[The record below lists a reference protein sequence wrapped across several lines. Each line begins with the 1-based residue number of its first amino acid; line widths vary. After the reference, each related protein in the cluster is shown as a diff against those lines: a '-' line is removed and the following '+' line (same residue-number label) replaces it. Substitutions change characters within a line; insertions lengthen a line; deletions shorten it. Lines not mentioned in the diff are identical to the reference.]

1 MLLRNYP
8 VQATICVYEDSS
20 SDEDS
25 DEEEEET
32 GKDLN

>member
-25 DEEEEET
+25 DEEEEEIA
-32 GKDLN
+32 KEPN

>member
-8 VQATICVYEDSS
+8 VQATISPYGDSS

-25 DEEEEET
+25 DDEEEET
-32 GKDLN
+32 EKELN

>member
-20 SDEDS
+20 SDEDMS
-25 DEEEEET
+25 DEEE
-32 GKDLN
+32 DIVF

>member
-32 GKDLN
+32 GKELN

>member
-8 VQATICVYEDSS
+8 VQATICLYQDSS

-25 DEEEEET
+25 DEDEEET
-32 GKDLN
+32 KKELN